1 MTAATTVSRP
11 TPCERL
17 ALSRERLR
25 EALQADT
32 GPSTGSWR
40 DELRSTP
47 AAAVLVEVLE
57 QWWSQHPLRA
67 AGLAATALVRSAVE
81 PLVRRHPLL
90 SLVGALLVGG
100 LLVWLR
106 PWRWVIGTTLL
117 AGLLQRLV
125 AGVMAPQ
132 TAKP

>member
-1 MTAATTVSRP
+1 MTAAIGPGS

-25 EALQADT
+25 EALKAAAGSGSAD
-32 GPSTGSWR
+32 SWL
-40 DELRSTP
+40 DEWRSTP
-47 AAAVLVEVLE
+47 AAAVLLEVLE

-67 AGLAATALVRSAVE
+67 AGLAASALLRSAVE

-90 SLVGALLVGG
+90 SLVGALLAGG

-117 AGLLQRLV
+117 AGLLQRL
-125 AGVMAPQ
+125 AASAM
-132 TAKP
+132 